1 MILHRAAWVLPV
13 AAPPIRDGWVAVE
26 AGRIVACGAGDP
38 PAGSLAA
45 APAFETEPAA
55 IMPAVVNAHTH
66 LELSYMRGLVPPAP
80 SFEAWVRA
88 MLSLRQQH
96 PDPFAAEIVHAAGA
110 AIVEAR
116 AAGTCVVG
124 DISNTLVSARLL
136 FDAGMPGHVF
146 HEILG
151 FNVADPDALV
161 REARARVS
169 VLDPGDGSVRVAV
182 TPHAPY
188 SVSPALFRAV
198 AESGPGAL
206 TSIHLGESPEEIYFL
221 NHGGGPIQALLNSL
235 GAWNSNWTPPRCGP
249 VEYIDKFGVL
259 SEHLLAVHGVH
270 LSYRDLV
277 QLAAAGAT
285 LVTCPRS
292 NHWVGAGSPPVER
305 FYASGV
311 RVAIGTDSL
320 ASVEDLN
327 VFAEMA
333 AIRRISPAVPART
346 ILESAT
352 RIGAEA
358 LGFGSEFGTIE
369 PGKQAALLAVQV
381 PADVEDVEEYL
392 VGGIAPGQLVWLDAA
407 KPGSAEPGAQNP
419 EP

>member
-1 MILHRAAWVLPV
+1 M
-13 AAPPIRDGWVAVE
+13 
-26 AGRIVACGAGDP
+26 
-38 PAGSLAA
+38 
-45 APAFETEPAA
+45 
-55 IMPAVVNAHTH
+55 
-66 LELSYMRGLVPPAP
+66 
-80 SFEAWVRA
+80 
-88 MLSLRQQH
+88 
-96 PDPFAAEIVHAAGA
+96 
-110 AIVEAR
+110 
-116 AAGTCVVG
+116 
-124 DISNTLVSARLL
+124 
-136 FDAGMPGHVF
+136 
-146 HEILG
+146 
-151 FNVADPDALV
+151 
-161 REARARVS
+161 
-169 VLDPGDGSVRVAV
+169 
-182 TPHAPY
+182 
-188 SVSPALFRAV
+188 
-198 AESGPGAL
+198 
-206 TSIHLGESPEEIYFL
+206 
-221 NHGGGPIQALLNSL
+221 
-235 GAWNSNWTPPRCGP
+235 
-249 VEYIDKFGVL
+249 L